1 MKNVFFAVLTLC
13 TLFITYK
20 VVNLLEDN
28 TIQSVSAVVTAE
40 ETTTLATESSTV
52 QAKINPHSTQE
63 TDSLSSND
71 AFANTET
78 SINALSSFDE
88 LVTDKESGQK
98 VFNTQPLNEM
108 GFAQIQD
115 YVAELANG
123 LTDAN
128 KAQIRELVYDEA
140 MKYQEQHAN
149 INVYDMQCSNQLCGI
164 ILQSNNTD
172 AISQSLDD
180 LISNNTLRQ
189 NSKGGLSRAFT
200 ENDVEYGLLI
210 AVITDDRI
218 TLQ

>member
-1 MKNVFFAVLTLC
+1 
-13 TLFITYK
+13 
-20 VVNLLEDN
+20 
-28 TIQSVSAVVTAE
+28 
-40 ETTTLATESSTV
+40 
-52 QAKINPHSTQE
+52 
-63 TDSLSSND
+63 
-71 AFANTET
+71 
-78 SINALSSFDE
+78 
-88 LVTDKESGQK
+88 
-98 VFNTQPLNEM
+98 
-108 GFAQIQD
+108 
-115 YVAELANG
+115 
-123 LTDAN
+123 
-128 KAQIRELVYDEA
+128 